1 MDLGIQEK
9 ASSLREIFRAY
20 DIRGVVEEQLTTD
33 VVYAVG
39 RAFAAEAKLQ
49 HQTEIIIGYDARPSS
64 PGFKQALCDGLM
76 QGGVDVI
83 DIGLVP
89 TPVLYY
95 ATNKLS
101 TRSGIMITGSHNPS
115 NYNGIKMV
123 LAGKTIN
130 TDAIDRLY
138 QRVIDEEFSEGQG
151 SYRQAEVL
159 EAYIEDVVSR
169 LHIDRPMKVVID
181 CGNGMG
187 AVTAPKLFKK
197 LGCEVIELY
206 CDVDGTFPNH
216 HPDPTVM
223 ENMVDLIAAVK
234 SHQAD
239 LGLGFDGD
247 ADRMGVISNGG
258 DIIWPDR
265 LMMCFADDMLKHK
278 PGATIVFDVKCSSNL
293 ARVISDNGGRAL
305 MWKTGHSILKAK
317 MYEEDA
323 ALAGELS
330 GHIFY
335 REGWYG
341 FDDGVY
347 VAARLVDILSKQ
359 TKTVDEVF
367 AAYPNSV
374 NTPEIKV
381 MVPEQEKFAVVD
393 RLVAAMGDVEGA
405 SVTTIDGIRVD
416 YDDSAWVL
424 VRASNTTP
432 CLTVRFEA
440 HDQGRLEELQQ
451 LIRQH
456 LLAIDSSLDIPF

>member
-1 MDLGIQEK
+1 MDLDIQEQAK
-9 ASSLREIFRAY
+9 LLREIFRAY
-20 DIRGVVEEQLTTD
+20 DIRGVVDEQLTSD

-39 RAFAAEAKLQ
+39 RAFAAEAKLKQ
-49 HQTEIIIGYDARPSS
+49 QTQVIVGYDARPSS
-64 PGFKQALCDGLM
+64 PAFKQALCNGLM
-76 QGGVDVI
+76 QGGMDVI

-89 TPVLYY
+89 TPGLYY

-101 TRSGIMITGSHNPS
+101 TNSGIMITGSHNPS

-138 QRVIDEEFSEGQG
+138 QRVIDEDFTEGEG
-151 SYRQAEVL
+151 SYAQAEVL
-159 EAYIEDVVSR
+159 DDYINDIAGRLNVV
-169 LHIDRPMKVVID
+169 RPLKVVID
-181 CGNGMG
+181 CGNGMA
-187 AVTAPKLFKK
+187 AVTAPKLFKQM
-197 LGCEVIELY
+197 GCEVVELY
-206 CDVDGTFPNH
+206 SDVDGTFPNH
-216 HPDPTVM
+216 HPDPTVE

-234 SHQAD
+234 SHKAD
-239 LGLGFDGD
+239 IGFGFDGD
-247 ADRMGVISNGG
+247 ADRMGVVSNQG

-265 LMMCFADDMLKHK
+265 LMMCFADDMLQKK

-293 ARVISDNGGRAL
+293 ARVISDKGGRAL

-317 MYEEDA
+317 MIDEDA

-347 VAARLVDILSKQ
+347 VAARMCDIISKQ
-359 TKTVDEVF
+359 NQTVTDLF
-367 AAYPNSV
+367 AQYPDSI

-381 MVPEQEKFAVVD
+381 NVPEAEKFALVD
-393 RLVAAMGDVEGA
+393 RLIQSMGNVDQA
-405 SVTTIDGIRVD
+405 TVTTLDGIRID
-416 YDDSAWVL
+416 YDDRAWVL

-440 HDQGRLEELQQ
+440 ADQQRLEGLQA
-451 LIRQH
+451 LIREK
-456 LLAIDSSLDIPF
+456 LLAIDSQLDVPF